1 MCAIQQAVAESF
13 FLVGGA
19 QMAAEME
26 DGVVIAQ
33 VQGIQIV
40 FKLPEPLTD
49 FRRIG
54 FVGFGIGLV
63 ELVEY
68 SLRIAVPW
76 IKGMAAHVGSQCFGN
91 GLQNN
96 TSKKVCVMLP
106 WMGGNYK
113 SFLKKY
119 SVCARERIPEQGDL
133 RRSEGEHGKQHA
145 KEADGG
151 EGELW
156 GFAMAI
162 LFECPPLEEKSQ
174 CCGDVEDGNVDPIRG
189 LSEHAIIGVEQHRDQ
204 GQPQQNLSQLDAPV
218 VFLCPEIMPLN
229 QRKEEQ
235 RPE

>member
-1 MCAIQQAVAESF
+1 
-13 FLVGGA
+13 
-19 QMAAEME
+19 MAAEME

-40 FKLPEPLTD
+40 FKRPEPLTG

-68 SLRIAVPW
+68 SLRIAVPR
-76 IKGMAAHVGSQCFGN
+76 IKGMIAQVGSQCFGN
-91 GLQNN
+91 GLQDN

-133 RRSEGEHGKQHA
+133 GRCEGEHDEQYTD
-145 KEADGG
+145 EADGG

-156 GFAMAI
+156 GFAIAI
-162 LFECPPLEEKSQ
+162 LFEDPPLE
-174 CCGDVEDGNVDPIRG
+174 
-189 LSEHAIIGVEQHRDQ
+189 
-204 GQPQQNLSQLDAPV
+204 
-218 VFLCPEIMPLN
+218 
-229 QRKEEQ
+229 
-235 RPE
+235 